1 MTVKVVQTNNEYWKN
16 WQERC
21 RCSYKLPPLESTL
34 DSAALVSLLT
44 LRMTVWACHTSQPK
58 KTQRKIKKEKQFW
71 WGHLE
76 SGKIR
81 TSKLFENN
89 IWYTKMHRCY
99 MKPSW
104 TRVELV
110 FACNIPEQSVIIF
123 SKALTGSLW
132 PHSETQDVT
141 LLNPLAYL

>member
-1 MTVKVVQTNNEYWKN
+1 MTVKVVQSNKKHWQN
-16 WQERC
+16 WQQRC

-34 DSAALVSLLT
+34 DSAALVSPLT
-44 LRMTVWACHTSQPK
+44 LRMMVWACHTSHPK
-58 KTQRKIKKEKQFW
+58 KQRKIKKKEKLFW

-76 SGKIR
+76 SE
-81 TSKLFENN
+81 KLELQNYLKTTFD
-89 IWYTKMHRCY
+89 TQRCTDVTWN
-99 MKPSW
+99 PV
-104 TRVELV
+104 VELV
-110 FACNIPEQSVIIF
+110 FACNVPEQSVIIF